1 MRALDGMRV
10 LEMGQYIAAP
20 YCAMMLADL
29 GAEVIKIERP
39 AGGDPRRI
47 YDPLERSESG
57 SMSGGF
63 LSYNRNK
70 KSVTLDLSDQGDR
83 ARYRALAATADVV
96 VENLRP
102 GAVDRLGVGYDVL
115 RQDNPRLVYCAISG
129 YGRLSTHRGQYRAAA
144 GVRHRDSGDRR
155 IDGGDRRAGRP
166 ADADGDRVC
175 RCVHRGARHR
185 RCAGRSTGP

>member
-1 MRALDGMRV
+1 MRALDGVRV

-39 AGGDPRRI
+39 GGGDPRRI
-47 YDPLERSESG
+47 YDPLKRSDTG

-70 KSVTLDLSDQGDR
+70 KSVTLDLTDADDR
-83 ARYRALAATADVV
+83 ARYRALAASADVI

-129 YGRLSTHRGQYRAAA
+129 YGRWPPTAAP
-144 GVRHRDSGDRR
+144 S
-155 IDGGDRRAGRP
+155 P
-166 ADADGDRVC
+166 
-175 RCVHRGARHR
+175 
-185 RCAGRSTGP
+185 TGPPSTPRFRRSVD

>member
-1 MRALDGMRV
+1 MRALDGVRV

-39 AGGDPRRI
+39 GGDPRRI
-47 YDPLERSESG
+47 YDPLERSDSG

-70 KSVTLDLSDQGDR
+70 KSVTLDLSDEGDR

-102 GAVDRLGVGYDVL
+102 ELWTASAWVMTFCGRTIRSWCTART
-115 RQDNPRLVYCAISG
+115 SG
-129 YGRLSTHRGQYRAAA
+129 YGRLATRRGPFAQ
-144 GVRHRDSGDRR
+144 
-155 IDGGDRRAGRP
+155 RP
-166 ADADGDRVC
+166 
-175 RCVHRGARHR
+175 
-185 RCAGRSTGP
+185 RSTRRFRRSAD